1 MVNGESLLG
10 KINQDAMETLLRPMS
25 TEGNKRGMIQLIMAW
40 KISKDSELKPPGSP
54 SGPELPTERVLDD
67 GGWRISPSLFSG
79 TKELDETPTRNAAL
93 SRIMEPPC
101 VTSETSSVHPV
112 WVPPHSAQ
120 PPVGD
125 KVVRA
130 HPAAAQPPASR
141 SPEIIV
147 TTQNPSLMLTF
158 VKIPSALCL
167 QLPRQLPL

>member
-1 MVNGESLLG
+1 MWPFLNC
-10 KINQDAMETLLRPMS
+10 
-25 TEGNKRGMIQLIMAW
+25 
-40 KISKDSELKPPGSP
+40 ISA
-54 SGPELPTERVLDD
+54 
-67 GGWRISPSLFSG
+67 FS
-79 TKELDETPTRNAAL
+79 
-93 SRIMEPPC
+93 EPPC